1 MTQVARRF
9 TCWRK
14 STRSGAQGD
23 CVEVGT
29 APGFVGVRDSKDRGG
44 SVLTFSRSQWA
55 EFVTL
60 LREQS

>member
-1 MTQVARRF
+1 MDPQRGPGGLRRGRDR
-9 TCWRK
+9 TWLR
-14 STRSGAQGD
+14 R
-23 CVEVGT
+23 
-29 APGFVGVRDSKDRGG
+29 VRDSKDRGG